1 MGFLLVTLSQRWGED
16 SVMKSQTVLYEKRRS
31 DMIVSMLLWVYNK
44 KGNSSVVHR
53 QRQALCLLAF
63 TESK

>member
-31 DMIVSMLLWVYNK
+31 DMIVSMLLWVYNPIFD
-44 KGNSSVVHR
+44 S
-53 QRQALCLLAF
+53 
-63 TESK
+63 